1 MRRLLPPSQ
10 MRRDADEG
18 LVKDE
23 IVDELLMIS
32 REDGQLVDDRK
43 YTNIV

>member
-1 MRRLLPPSQ
+1 

-32 REDGQLVDDRK
+32 REVGQLVDDRK